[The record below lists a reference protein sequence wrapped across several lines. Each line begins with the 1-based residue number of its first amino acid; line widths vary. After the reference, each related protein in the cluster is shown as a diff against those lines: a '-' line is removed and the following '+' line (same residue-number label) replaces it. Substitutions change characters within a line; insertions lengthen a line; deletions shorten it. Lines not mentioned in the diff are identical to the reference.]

1 MCDTINK
8 NFFGWLTMQD
18 TNLPIGVV
26 DSGVGGI
33 SVLKELIALMPNEN
47 FFYFGDNKNAPYGT
61 KTKEDVKN
69 IMHNNA
75 RYLINKGVKAI
86 VIACNTAT
94 GAAAKSL
101 RSEYGDMPIIGI
113 EPAIKPSAK
122 YKEHSN
128 VLVMATPL
136 TLEQEKFLDLMDRFS
151 EEVNI
156 IPLPCPGLME
166 LVEAGEIS
174 GERIDKYLKELFIPY
189 VDTKI
194 DSVVLGCTHYPHIK
208 NAVIKALGDDVMV
221 FDGGE
226 GTARETKRRLKEKNL
241 LNLSD
246 KKGSLIIECSDKDN
260 DITELS
266 MMLLNK

>member
-1 MCDTINK
+1 MIDINS
-8 NFFGWLTMQD
+8 
-18 TNLPIGVV
+18 PIGVI

-33 SVLKELIALMPNEN
+33 SVLKELITLMPNEN
-47 FFYFGDNKNAPYGT
+47 FLYFGDNKNAPYGT
-61 KTKEDVKN
+61 KSGEVVRGLMTE
-69 IMHNNA
+69 NA
-75 RYLINKGVKAI
+75 EYLIKKGVKAI

-94 GAAAKSL
+94 GAAAKDL
-101 RSEYGDMPIIGI
+101 RDKYSHIPIIGI
-113 EPAIKPSAK
+113 EPAIKPSAR

-136 TLEQEKFLDLMDRFS
+136 TLEQDKFLDLMDRFS
-151 EEVNI
+151 DEANI

-174 GERIDKYLKELFIPY
+174 GKKIDNYLNELFKPFMNK
-189 VDTKI
+189 KI

-208 NAVIKALGDDVMV
+208 DAVLKALGNDVMI

-241 LNLSD
+241 LNNSD
-246 KKGSLIIECSDKDN
+246 KKGMLAIDCSDREN
-260 DITELS
+260 DITKLAL
-266 MMLLNK
+266 MLLNK